1 MLTALALAATLLA
14 GCKGGKEEDHSLD
27 EFSATVGLGIYKD
40 GNPVLTFLKNTH
52 QYYCNPRKGILRIS
66 DNEGTK
72 DVTVK
77 LSAMPSSSSGVDG
90 TVSGNMGVA
99 GFSFS
104 GLQVV
109 RTDSRTVWLWT
120 RWGSSSRQPD
130 RYPQDR
136 NFTTCQASKQIL
148 TFP

>member
-1 MLTALALAATLLA
+1 MKIAFRIFTTLIFCLLLSA
-14 GCKGGKEEDHSLD
+14 CNGNKEDNNLRE
-27 EFSATVGLGIYKD
+27 EFSVAEDLGIYKD
-40 GNPVLTFLKNTH
+40 GAPVLTFLKNKH
-52 QYYCNPRKGILRIS
+52 QYYCNPSEGILRII

-109 RTDSRTVWLWT
+109 RTDSRTVWLWSDKDKV
-120 RWGSSSRQPD
+120 GFILPSAGLQ
-130 RYPQDR
+130 
-136 NFTTCQASKQIL
+136 TTKAN
-148 TFP
+148 

>member
-1 MLTALALAATLLA
+1 MKIAFRIFTTLIFCLLLSA
-14 GCKGGKEEDHSLD
+14 CNGNKEDNNLRE
-27 EFSATVGLGIYKD
+27 EFSVAEDLGIYKD
-40 GNPVLTFLKNTH
+40 GAPVFTFLKNTH

-109 RTDSRTVWLWT
+109 RTDSRTVWLWSDKDKV
-120 RWGSSSRQPD
+120 G
-130 RYPQDR
+130 
-136 NFTTCQASKQIL
+136 FIL
-148 TFP
+148 PSAGQLSAR

>member
-1 MLTALALAATLLA
+1 MKIAFRIFTTLIFCLLLSA
-14 GCKGGKEEDHSLD
+14 CNGNKEDNNLRE
-27 EFSATVGLGIYKD
+27 EFSVAEDLGIYKD
-40 GNPVLTFLKNTH
+40 GAPVLTFLKNKH
-52 QYYCNPRKGILRIS
+52 QYYCNPSEGILRII

-109 RTDSRTVWLWT
+109 RTDSRTVWLWSDKDKA
-120 RWGSSSRQPD
+120 GFILPSAGLQ
-130 RYPQDR
+130 
-136 NFTTCQASKQIL
+136 TTKAN
-148 TFP
+148 